1 MKKENKKNKIRILIV
16 SDHLEKAK
24 KLFLKHKKDIDI
36 VKDNPDIVVTF
47 GGDGTF
53 FKSEFLYPNIPKVYL
68 KYSRI
73 GKLANDKSN
82 EKLISHILK
91 GEYKI
96 EEKTKLEISYKNKKM
111 FAMADVLIHNHNP
124 FAAIR
129 TKVSLDNKLIQNSEI
144 IGDGILISTQ
154 IGSTGYYKSITR
166 SYFESDD
173 QIGLAFNNAIDQV
186 SHIVLKKDRII
197 KIEITRGIADIF
209 ADNQQDK
216 WELDSGDILEI
227 KASQDKVKILKF

>member
-53 FKSEFLYPNIPKVYL
+53 FKSEFLYPNVPKVYL

-82 EKLISHILK
+82 EKLISHIVK

-111 FAMADVLIHNHNP
+111 FAMADILIHNHNP

-129 TKVSLDNKLIQNSEI
+129 MKVSLDNKLIQNSEI
-144 IGDGILISTQ
+144 IGDGILVSTQ

-186 SHIVLKKDRII
+186 SHIVLKKDRVI
-197 KIEITRGIADIF
+197 KIEITRGVADIF

-216 WELDSGDILEI
+216 WELDTGDILEI
-227 KASQDKVKILKF
+227 KASHDKVKILKF

>member
-1 MKKENKKNKIRILIV
+1 MKKENKKSKIRILIV

-53 FKSEFLYPNIPKVYL
+53 FKSEFLYPNVPKVYL

-82 EKLISHILK
+82 EKLISHIVK

-111 FAMADVLIHNHNP
+111 FAMADILIHNHNP

-129 TKVSLDNKLIQNSEI
+129 MKVSLDNKLIQNSEI

-186 SHIVLKKDRII
+186 SHIVLKKDRVI

-216 WELDSGDILEI
+216 WDLDIGDILEI
-227 KASQDKVKILKF
+227 KASHDKVKILKF

>member
-1 MKKENKKNKIRILIV
+1 MKKENKKNKIKILIV
-16 SDHLEKAK
+16 SDYPEKAK
-24 KLFLKHKKDIDI
+24 KLFLKHKKHIDI
-36 VKDNPDIVVTF
+36 VKENPDLVVTF

-73 GKLANDKSN
+73 GKLAHDKSN
-82 EKLISHILK
+82 EKIILHIIK
-91 GEYKI
+91 GEYAI
-96 EEKTKLEISYKNKKM
+96 EEKTKLEINYKNKKM
-111 FAMADVLIHNHNP
+111 SAMADVLVHNHNP
-124 FAAIR
+124 FTAIR
-129 TKVSLDNKLIQNSEI
+129 MKVSVDNKLIQNSEI

-186 SHIVLKKDRII
+186 SHIVLKKDRVV
-197 KIEITRGIADIF
+197 KIEITRGVADVF
-209 ADNQQDK
+209 ADNQSNK
-216 WELDSGDILEI
+216 WELDSGDVLEI
-227 KASQDKVKILKF
+227 KASKDKVKLLKF